1 MMNNEIYYLAYG
13 SNLNVAQMAYRCPQA
28 VKVGS
33 TILKGWEL
41 EFKTYLTIKPNPKKE
56 VPLGVWKVNK
66 RDERSLD
73 IYEGYPTFYR
83 KEFIEIE
90 LDGKK
95 VQALVYIMNNV
106 RGVQPPS
113 SIYWNTCIQ
122 GYKDF
127 GFNSKYLVEA
137 LGNSQN

>member
-66 RDERSLD
+66 RDERS
-73 IYEGYPTFYR
+73 R
-83 KEFIEIE
+83 
-90 LDGKK
+90 
-95 VQALVYIMNNV
+95 AA
-106 RGVQPPS
+106 S
-113 SIYWNTCIQ
+113 
-122 GYKDF
+122 
-127 GFNSKYLVEA
+127 
-137 LGNSQN
+137 